1 MLRFSIF
8 FVLLLSLT
16 QTLLAQTDI
25 PLPEHPRPDWQRPNW
40 INLNGDWSFQFDKE
54 DVGLKKGWAKGT
66 QKFPLTIKV
75 PFPWGSKLSGV
86 KDEADIA
93 WYQRTITVPKEWKGQ
108 RVFVV
113 IGASD
118 YKTTAWLDGK
128 ELGSFEGGYVPFEF
142 ELTGLKAGA
151 SQKLVIRVDD
161 KRRDYALYGKQGYG
175 NARGLWQTIYLEAR
189 AKDYLETLHFAPD
202 IDRSKVKVTATLP
215 QPASQ
220 DLELKLNIAGLR
232 PGNVPAQTI
241 AKGQTQLTFE
251 ADMPNFKL
259 WTLENPFLYE
269 VEANLTASADR
280 PQLPL
285 QVGEGT
291 KASPQMGGLRGA
303 DGVNTYFGMRKISVV
318 NLPGTN
324 YPYVAL
330 NNQPIYLQLTL
341 DQSYHPDGF
350 YTFPTD
356 EFMKNEIKLAKDIGL
371 NGIRT
376 HIKIDVPRKL
386 YWADRLG
393 LLVMSD
399 LPNFWGQPNA
409 EARAE
414 SERVLPQLIKRDFNH
429 PAIFSWIIF
438 NETWGL
444 RTKVEENGKKV
455 DRYLPETQQWV
466 ASMYRKA
473 KALDPTRLVEDN
485 SICCGAG
492 HTETDIN
499 SWHEYLPGY
508 GWEDHLK
515 NLTANTYE
523 GSTFHFEKGYKQGK
537 NQPNINSEFGNVW
550 GYEGSSGDV
559 DWTWDYHRSMNA
571 FRKYPLVAGWLY
583 TEHHDVINEWNGYFK
598 FDRTQK
604 FTGLDAFVPGMSL
617 KDLHADIYVTTGQDI
632 SKSVRATE
640 VVQVPLTISSMT
652 GRTDIGNELTLKVEL
667 NGWDAFGHEKKGHS
681 FTQKIPYKPW
691 MQQTLA
697 PIYVIMPAEKSVAVL
712 ALTLQ
717 DANGNVISRNFNT
730 YIVEKPQSTEMVTGG
745 GQKLRL
751 LSVSP
756 KQFSDAQWSMKQ
768 WNVLDGLKVNGAGSG
783 HFEYKIKWPTDLK
796 ADNVSGASFIM
807 EASAKQLFGKD
818 KSGDVK
824 IADNYMLGGGTFD
837 NSLNPNAYPMTDE
850 TKFPSDVAISFNG
863 VAAGKLNL
871 PDDPADH
878 RGVLSWHYQ
887 PQDKKLREAGSYGY
901 RVEVNVPAEAIQKA
915 AQTGEL
921 VLRLAVEGNGGLA
934 IYGEKFGRYPFD
946 PTVIVKMK

>member
-1 MLRFSIF
+1 MLRFSTCFI
-8 FVLLLSLT
+8 LLLSLT
-16 QTLLAQTDI
+16 QTLFAQSDI
-25 PLPEHPRPDWQRPNW
+25 PLPEHPRPDWQRSNW

-66 QKFPLTIKV
+66 EKFPLTIKV

-108 RVFVV
+108 RAFVV

-118 YKTTAWLDGK
+118 YKTTVWLDGK

-142 ELTGLKAGA
+142 ELSGLKAGT

-161 KRRDYALYGKQGYG
+161 KRREYALYGKQGYG
-175 NARGLWQTIYLEAR
+175 NARGIWQTIYLEAR
-189 AKDYLETLHFAPD
+189 AKDYLETLHFTPD
-202 IDRSKVKVTATLP
+202 IDNNKVKVTATLP
-215 QPASQ
+215 KPASENV
-220 DLELKLNIAGLR
+220 ELKLNIAGMR
-232 PGNVPAQTI
+232 PSNVSAQTI
-241 AKGQTQLTFE
+241 AKGQTQLTFDV
-251 ADMPNFKL
+251 DMLNFKL

-269 VEANLTASADR
+269 VEATLGSD
-280 PQLPL
+280 
-285 QVGEGT
+285 
-291 KASPQMGGLRGA
+291 KI
-303 DGVNTYFGMRKISVV
+303 NTYFGMRKISVV

-455 DRYLPETQQWV
+455 DKYLPETQEWV

-515 NLTANTYE
+515 NLTSKTFP
-523 GSTFHFEKGYKQGK
+523 GSTFNFEKGYKVG

-559 DWTWDYHRSMNA
+559 DWTWDYHRSMNV

-604 FTGLDAFVPGMSL
+604 FTGLETFVPGMTL

-652 GRTDIGNELTLKVEL
+652 GRTDLGNELTLKVEL
-667 NGWDAFGHEKKGHS
+667 NGWDAFGQEKKWHS
-681 FTQKIPYKPW
+681 FTQKVPYKPW
-691 MQQTLA
+691 MQQALA
-697 PIYVIMPAEKSVAVL
+697 PVYVIMPTEKSVAVL

-730 YIVEKPQSTEMVTGG
+730 YIVEKPQSSEMVTPG

-751 LSVSP
+751 LTIAP
-756 KQFSDAQWSMKQ
+756 KQFSDSKWSLKQ
-768 WNVLDGLKVNGAGSG
+768 WNVLDGLKVDGAGSG
-783 HFEYKIKWPTDLK
+783 YFEYKIKWPTDLK

-807 EASAKQLFGKD
+807 EASSKQLFGKD
-818 KSGDVK
+818 KNGDVK
-824 IADNYMLGGGTFD
+824 IPENYMLGGGTFD

-850 TKFPSDVAISFNG
+850 SKFPSDVAISFNG

-901 RVEVNVPAEAIQKA
+901 RVEVNVPANALQRAI
-915 AQTGEL
+915 QTGEL
-921 VLRLAVEGNGGLA
+921 VLRLTVEGNGGLA
-934 IYGEKFGRYPFD
+934 IYGEKFGMYPFD
-946 PTVIVKMK
+946 PTVIVKVK

>member
-1 MLRFSIF
+1 MLRLSICIC
-8 FVLLLSLT
+8 LLFLVVRGLS
-16 QTLLAQTDI
+16 AQTPI
-25 PLPEHPRPDWQRPNW
+25 PLPEHPRPDWERANW
-40 INLNGDWSFQFDKE
+40 LNLNGAWEFRFDKE
-54 DVGLKKGWAKGT
+54 DAGLKQGWSKGT

-75 PFPWGSKLSGV
+75 PFPWGAPLSGV

-93 WYQRTITVPKEWKGQ
+93 WYQRTISVPKEWKGQ

-118 YKTTAWLDGK
+118 YKTTVWFDGK
-128 ELGSFEGGYVPFEF
+128 ELGTFEGGYVPFEF
-142 ELTGLKAGA
+142 EIPSSALKGGAIQAGA
-151 SQKLVIRVDD
+151 MQKLVIRVDD
-161 KRRDYALYGKQGYG
+161 KRREYALYGKQGYG
-175 NARGLWQTIYLEAR
+175 NARGIWQTIYLEAR
-189 AKDYLETLHFAPD
+189 AKDYLETLHFTPD
-202 IDRSKVKVTATLP
+202 IDNNKVKVTATLP
-215 QPASQ
+215 KPASQ
-220 DLELKLNIAGLR
+220 ELALTLNIAG
-232 PGNVPAQTI
+232 VSAPATQTI
-241 AKGQTQLTFE
+241 GKGQSQLNFE
-251 ADMPNFKL
+251 VAIPDAKL
-259 WTLENPFLYE
+259 WTLDNPHLYE
-269 VEANLTASADR
+269 VQASLGDDK
-280 PQLPL
+280 L
-285 QVGEGT
+285 
-291 KASPQMGGLRGA
+291 
-303 DGVNTYFGMRKISVV
+303 NTYFGMRKISVV

-330 NNQPIYLQLTL
+330 NNQPIYLQLAL
-341 DQSYHPDGF
+341 DQSYHPEGF

-386 YWADRLG
+386 YWADKMG

-444 RTKVEENGKKV
+444 KTKVEENGKKV
-455 DRYLPETQQWV
+455 DKYLPETQQWV

-473 KALDPTRLVEDN
+473 KALDPTRLIEDN

-508 GWEDHLK
+508 GWEDYLK
-515 NLTANTYE
+515 NLTSKTFE
-523 GSTFHFEKGYKQGK
+523 GSTFNFEKGYTVGK
-537 NQPNINSEFGNVW
+537 QPNINSEFGNVW

-559 DWTWDYHRSMNA
+559 DWTWDYHRSMNT

-604 FTGLDAFVPGMSL
+604 FTGLESFVPGMTL

-632 SKSVRATE
+632 SKTVRATE

-652 GRTDIGNELTLKVEL
+652 GRKDLGNELTLKVEL
-667 NGWDAFGHEKKGHS
+667 NGWDAFGQEKKWHS
-681 FTQKIPYKPW
+681 FTQKIAYKPW
-691 MQQTLA
+691 MQQALA

-717 DANGNVISRNFNT
+717 DANGKVISRNFNM
-730 YIVEKPQSTEMVTGG
+730 YIVEKPQASEMVTGG

-751 LSVSP
+751 LTIAP
-756 KQFSDAQWSMKQ
+756 KQFSDAKWSLKQ
-768 WNVLDGLKVNGAGSG
+768 WNVLDGMKVNGAGSG
-783 HFEYKIKWPTDLK
+783 YFEYKIKWPADLK

-818 KSGDVK
+818 KSGDVT
-824 IADNYMLGGGTFD
+824 IPNNYMLGGGTFD
-837 NSLNPNAYPMTDE
+837 NSLNPNSYPMTDE
-850 TKFPSDVAISFNG
+850 SKFPSDVAISFNG

-901 RVEVNVPAEAIQKA
+901 RLEVNVPADAIQKA
-915 AQTGEL
+915 TQTGEL
-921 VLRLAVEGNGGLA
+921 VLRLAVGGNGGLA
-934 IYGEKFGRYPFD
+934 IYGEKFGMYPFD
-946 PTVIVKMK
+946 PTVIVKVK